1 MGGYIALKKSNHSYT
16 AGEFHFIVAN
26 RGENALLEGE
36 GPNSVRTKSLH
47 DDIFAIDKTVENA
60 AATREMLS
68 NIDDHG
74 DGASTGE
81 AGEGCVF
88 EH

>member
-1 MGGYIALKKSNHSYT
+1 MT
-16 AGEFHFIVAN
+16 VN
-26 RGENALLEGE
+26 RGDNALLEGE
-36 GPNSVRTKSLH
+36 GSNSVRTKSLH
-47 DDIFAIDKTVENA
+47 HDIFTIDKAIDNA

-74 DGASTGE
+74 DGATAGE

>member
-1 MGGYIALKKSNHSYT
+1 MA
-16 AGEFHFIVAN
+16 VN
-26 RGENALLEGE
+26 RGDNALLEGE

-74 DGASTGE
+74 DGATAGE

>member
-1 MGGYIALKKSNHSYT
+1 MT
-16 AGEFHFIVAN
+16 VN
-26 RGENALLEGE
+26 RGDDALLEGE
-36 GPNSVRTKSLH
+36 GSNSVRTKSLH
-47 DDIFAIDKTVENA
+47 NDIFAIDKSIENA